1 MKITIVYGTNY
12 GTSEKVANILKD
24 KLKGKVTLVNIK
36 TSPNV
41 DLSKIDKLIIG
52 GSIKIGQIPKE
63 LKRWINNNLSEI
75 IAKKPYLYMC
85 AAEEDEEKLKA
96 IWEMNYP
103 KKILESAVC
112 KTFVGGEMD
121 ITKLNFFMKTLLKI
135 VKGKLESSS
144 NLKDDSI
151 ENLSN
156 LINSK

>member
-24 KLKGKVTLVNIK
+24 KLKGQVTLVNIK

-85 AAEEDEEKLKA
+85 AGEEDEEKLKA
-96 IWEMNYP
+96 IWKMNYP

-156 LINSK
+156 LINRK

>member
-1 MKITIVYGTNY
+1 M
-12 GTSEKVANILKD
+12 
-24 KLKGKVTLVNIK
+24 K

-85 AAEEDEEKLKA
+85 AGEEDEEKLKA
-96 IWEMNYP
+96 IWKMNYP

-156 LINSK
+156 LINRK